1 MSTAIV
7 ERDDA
12 AAESVRQTNETTTKQ
27 PRKIAIKVSTVLTA
41 LIITG
46 LAAAT
51 CVFAGLY
58 WSTASDLSDRDA
70 RAADTKHAQQLATDY
85 AIGAS
90 TIDYRD
96 AKAWF
101 DKLKINTTPQ
111 LAAKFD
117 ATTAQLQQ
125 VLLPLQWTSK
135 ATPIT
140 SVVTA
145 EANGIYKVNAF
156 LDVNSTSAQTP
167 AGVQTTVTYTVT
179 IDKNA
184 GWKITDVGGLDGA
197 LRAK

>member
-101 DKLKINTTPQ
+101 DKLKINTTPS
-111 LAAKFD
+111 
-117 ATTAQLQQ
+117 
-125 VLLPLQWTSK
+125 LPLSSTPPPHNSSK
-135 ATPIT
+135 
-140 SVVTA
+140 SCCRC
-145 EANGIYKVNAF
+145 NGPPRPPR
-156 LDVNSTSAQTP
+156 SPQ
-167 AGVQTTVTYTVT
+167 
-179 IDKNA
+179 
-184 GWKITDVGGLDGA
+184 
-197 LRAK
+197 